1 MDSDHYN
8 HNPIHPANPAGKW
21 DSDNDSNTRLA
32 AWSPN
37 TAFQQVLEVRHSVL
51 LTWMVPPINAGT
63 TPGRMAVPAGFNN
76 GCQSAQRALHSMLV
90 FAIFSV

>member
-63 TPGRMAVPAGFNN
+63 TTRQD
-76 GCQSAQRALHSMLV
+76 GCSRRV
-90 FAIFSV
+90 